1 MYANAR
7 HTECKCHPVAKETAS
22 RADKYLIRCKTFSR
36 SRVNITLPGNAGLRH
51 SMGGKDMS
59 TINNTVGNS
68 STNLLAEQ
76 IARTASKQVLNKAQS
91 TPVSDSSVS
100 TSPDIL
106 NLQLATLIKK
116 WSDAKQAI
124 NLLGNTT
131 QEINQSRK
139 AMAAEML
146 KRIKEQIRM
155 MTMLTAGDPKA
166 RARQIAVLAREL
178 AAAVQEY
185 ASATGNSSQS
195 REASAAAG
203 AGIQNQ
209 NTSST
214 EQGNSASVTEV
225 TAQSDQNVGQPASD
239 TSPTTT
245 SPAEPTSSQPSSTH
259 LVNEQLA
266 NRISEYNQAS
276 SATKEDQ
283 EFAME
288 VRKLAAQL
296 KALAKQNEVRSHK
309 GTDQSTER
317 ETANT
322 NEALREVEHSL
333 AIIESP
339 NVSNTPS
346 INIVV
351 G

>member
-1 MYANAR
+1 
-7 HTECKCHPVAKETAS
+7 
-22 RADKYLIRCKTFSR
+22 
-36 SRVNITLPGNAGLRH
+36 
-51 SMGGKDMS
+51 MS

-68 STNLLAEQ
+68 STNWLTEQ
-76 IARTASKQVLNKAQS
+76 IAKAASRQVLNKAQSIPQS
-91 TPVSDSSVS
+91 TPVSDSSAS
-100 TSPDIL
+100 PSPDIL
-106 NLQLATLIKK
+106 NLQLASLIKK

-124 NLLGNTT
+124 NILGNTT

-146 KRIKEQIRM
+146 NRIKEQIRM

-185 ASATGNSSQS
+185 ASATGNFSQS
-195 REASAAAG
+195 RDASAAAG

-214 EQGNSASVTEV
+214 EQGDSASAATNAAGATASVAGV
-225 TAQSDQNVGQPASD
+225 TAQSDQNVGQPAPD
-239 TSPTTT
+239 TSPTTTT
-245 SPAEPTSSQPSSTH
+245 SPAEPMSYQPNSTH
-259 LVNEQLA
+259 QVYEQLA
-266 NRISEYNQAS
+266 NRIWEYNQTS

-288 VRKLAAQL
+288 ARKLAAQL
-296 KALAKQNEVRSHK
+296 KALAKQNEVRGHK

-322 NEALREVEHSL
+322 NEALREAEHSL

-339 NVSNTPS
+339 SVSNTPS
-346 INIVV
+346 INIVA

>member
-1 MYANAR
+1 
-7 HTECKCHPVAKETAS
+7 
-22 RADKYLIRCKTFSR
+22 
-36 SRVNITLPGNAGLRH
+36 
-51 SMGGKDMS
+51 MS

-124 NLLGNTT
+124 NILGNTT

-203 AGIQNQ
+203 ADIQNQ
-209 NTSST
+209 NTSSA
-214 EQGNSASVTEV
+214 EQGDSASAATNATGATASVTEV

-245 SPAEPTSSQPSSTH
+245 TSPAEPTSSQPSSTH
-259 LVNEQLA
+259 PVNEQLA
-266 NRISEYNQAS
+266 SRISQYNQTS

-333 AIIESP
+333 VIIESP
-339 NVSNTPS
+339 SVSNTPS
-346 INIVV
+346 INIVA

>member
-1 MYANAR
+1 MLYQVQNFQQKQSGH
-7 HTECKCHPVAKETAS
+7 HTP
-22 RADKYLIRCKTFSR
+22 RRCW
-36 SRVNITLPGNAGLRH
+36 AQAQH
-51 SMGGKDMS
+51 GGKDMS
-59 TINNTVGNS
+59 TINNNTVGNS
-68 STNLLAEQ
+68 SANWLVEQ
-76 IARTASKQVLNKAQS
+76 IHRTASKQVLNKAQSTLQS

-106 NLQLATLIKK
+106 NLQLASLIKK

-166 RARQIAVLAREL
+166 RASQIAVLAREL

-195 REASAAAG
+195 REASATAG
-203 AGIQNQ
+203 AGIQSE
-209 NTSST
+209 NTSSA
-214 EQGNSASVTEV
+214 EQSNPASAATNATGATASVTEV
-225 TAQSDQNVGQPASD
+225 AAQSDQNVGQPAPD
-239 TSPTTT
+239 TSPTTTT
-245 SPAEPTSSQPSSTH
+245 SPAEPMSYQPNSTH
-259 LVNEQLA
+259 QVYEQLA
-266 NRISEYNQAS
+266 NRISEYNQTS
-276 SATKEDQ
+276 SANKEDQ

-296 KALAKQNEVRSHK
+296 KSLAKQNEVRSYK

-339 NVSNTPS
+339 SVSNTPS
-346 INIVV
+346 INIVA